1 MMHWGAGA
9 GFVIAC
15 SSPFRILGAG
25 YEGWPWATPMR
36 MEAEAIRIGLRFACT
51 LGIKQIKI
59 CSDSLSVIQT
69 LQVDGLGPP
78 QIQEVVAEIQ
88 QWRQGRQSMEFYK
101 VPRELVRA
109 PEILARCAR
118 GLTNQG

>member
-69 LQVDGLGPP
+69 LLVDGLGPP
-78 QIQEVVAEIQ
+78 QIQEI
-88 QWRQGRQSMEFYK
+88 
-101 VPRELVRA
+101 PRSVGFQTPLTDRKLDA
-109 PEILARCAR
+109 YMSSY
-118 GLTNQG
+118 GLNHSRESGSA